1 MAEEQ
6 LELFPYQA
14 FDDYQEW
21 ATGKA
26 VYNYDNEINCFY
38 PVFGLTSEVGEF
50 NALIKRKIR
59 GDDIPDEQLNSMAK
73 KELGDI
79 LWYLAMC
86 AYECDLSLSEIVEAN
101 KEKLESREKRNTLK
115 GSGDD
120 R

>member
-1 MAEEQ
+1 MN
-6 LELFPYQA
+6 YQA

-21 ATGKA
+21 AKSKA
-26 VYNYDNEINCFY
+26 VYKRDTELDAFY
-38 PVFGLTSEVGEF
+38 PVFGLASEAGELSGIF
-50 NALIKRKIR
+50 KRILR
-59 GDDIPDEQLNSMAK
+59 GDYDEKYTEDIQNRIK

>member
-1 MAEEQ
+1 MS
-6 LELFPYQA
+6 YQA

-21 ATGKA
+21 AKGKA
-26 VYNYDNEINCFY
+26 VYFGTSDVESFY
-38 PVFGLTSEVGEF
+38 PVLGLTSEVGEL
-50 NALIKRKIR
+50 NAILKRVLR
-59 GDDIPDEQLNSMAK
+59 GDYDDKSKEEIKQLAK

-79 LWYLAMC
+79 LWYLAMV

>member
-1 MAEEQ
+1 MN
-6 LELFPYQA
+6 YQA

-21 ATGKA
+21 AKSKA
-26 VYNYDNEINCFY
+26 VYIGTSDVETFY
-38 PVFGLTSEVGEF
+38 PVLGLTSEVGEL
-50 NALIKRKIR
+50 NAIFKRVIR
-59 GDDIPDEQLNSMAK
+59 GDYEDKTRDEVRQLAK

>member
-21 ATGKA
+21 AKSKA
-26 VYNYDNEINCFY
+26 VYIGESGIDFMY
-38 PVFGLTSEVGEF
+38 PILGLTSEVGEF
-50 NALIKRKIR
+50 NALFKRKIR
-59 GDDIPDEQLNSMAK
+59 GEDISFDYLGQAK

>member
-1 MAEEQ
+1 MN
-6 LELFPYQA
+6 YQA

-21 ATGKA
+21 AKSKA
-26 VYNYDNEINCFY
+26 VYIGESDIDFMY
-38 PVFGLTSEVGEF
+38 PILGLASEVGEF
-50 NALIKRKIR
+50 QAVFKRMLR
-59 GDDIPDEQLNSMAK
+59 GDFETMDHLYETSIRDQVK

-86 AYECDLSLSEIVEAN
+86 AYECELSLSEIVEAN